1 MEIHHEYER
10 FRELVSP
17 ALKSKVSEFQILG
30 YEKVSEQEVWNFLIT
45 KMWRKVKEDIHLYE
59 IIQDILGVQIG
70 QFMNFATVEAF
81 KAPDFDFDN
90 EEDRKALLK

>member
-1 MEIHHEYER
+1 MEIRHEYEQ

-30 YEKVSEQEVWNFLIT
+30 YEKVSEQEVWSFLIN
-45 KMWRKVKEDIHLYE
+45 KKWRKVKEDIHLYE

-70 QFMNFATVEAF
+70 QFMSFATVEAF
-81 KAPDFDFDN
+81 RAPDFDFEN